1 MGGFEGAYRKCA
13 EDLSVTASE
22 PTVQQKMHALAYRC
36 LIAAKDLSGANTQ
49 LQTLGG
55 VTRVEA
61 KQAIAH
67 GWLLMEHHRAADVP
81 TFLAPLETKTLKP
94 SEKKGVYALHI
105 AALVTSGDVERALAI
120 ATGKEARTE
129 YNLAVLLYN
138 AGRYEEAE
146 KVLQRACPNAS
157 SEFQSECTKFIEI
170 VQNAE

>member
-1 MGGFEGAYRKCA
+1 
-13 EDLSVTASE
+13 
-22 PTVQQKMHALAYRC
+22 MHALAYRC